1 MSTAA
6 EIASRGGAVDLRGG
20 TIPFFE
26 PQVGPSR
33 ECQFSVPTF
42 YINRDCDEDRRAAIE
57 LELRTAG
64 IAAERIRAVEGLAV
78 PEDLRAYFFDAER
91 LSSALKPGEVGCY
104 ASHLK
109 ALKTMIERGLEYAL
123 ILEDDAVLPR
133 DLRRVIDDVLAC
145 LPHSWDLVH
154 LCGDP
159 RRAVKPVRR
168 LKHRGTLVRYSRVPS
183 GTVGY
188 LISRG
193 GARKFLAPIKRSWPV
208 DTDFRRP
215 WLFGL
220 ETYGVAPKIIDHSD
234 SLPSPIQSMGGR
246 ARARRGLPRPSFHS
260 WTGNPLH
267 CPEGVYYNFRALGPL
282 SWARCSLENAYAR
295 AAGMLG
301 LKRLVG
307 QP

>member
-1 MSTAA
+1 MRTSGESPA
-6 EIASRGGAVDLRGG
+6 EGTLDRYGRGGSSCK
-20 TIPFFE
+20 
-26 PQVGPSR
+26 PQVETWGDH
-33 ECQFSVPTF
+33 EFSGPTF
-42 YINRDCDEDRRAAIE
+42 YLNRDCDQDRHAAIE
-57 LELRTAG
+57 LELKKAG

-78 PEDLRAYFFDAER
+78 PEDLRDYFFEADR
-91 LSSALKPGEVGCY
+91 LTSALKPGEVGCY

-109 ALKTMIERGLEYAL
+109 ALMIIIERGLEYAL

-133 DLRRVIDDVLAC
+133 DLRRVIEDVLAC

-168 LKHRGTLVRYSRVPS
+168 LEHRGALVRYSRVPS

-215 WLFGL
+215 WLFAL
-220 ETYGVAPKIIDHSD
+220 ETYGVVPKIIDHSET
-234 SLPSPIQSMGGR
+234 LPSPIQSMGGR
-246 ARARRGLPRPSFHS
+246 ARARRGLPRPSLHS

-301 LKRLVG
+301 LKGLVG